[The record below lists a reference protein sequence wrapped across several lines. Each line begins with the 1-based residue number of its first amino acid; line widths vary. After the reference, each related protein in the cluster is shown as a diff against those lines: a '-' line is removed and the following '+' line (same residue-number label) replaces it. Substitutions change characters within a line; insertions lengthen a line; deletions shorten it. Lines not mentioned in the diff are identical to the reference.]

1 MLREIEIKP
10 LNHWRRLFAGI
21 LLVSLMSACSSQVPK
36 HPFLPWDIT
45 VNPDGN
51 TSVFGVNLGTDSLLA
66 FKRVYDQKADLAIFV
81 DPDQKMS
88 LEAYFGN
95 MQVGA
100 LSAQVAIVAKADPA
114 ELKAWLGESHASGDP
129 TPTGA
134 RKYPLSDAQLLKAQ
148 NFPIEAITYR
158 PSADYSESLIRR
170 HFGQPEEIL
179 HPKSENQ
186 YWLYP
191 AKGLLITVNNE
202 GRDLFQYISPKD
214 FALLKASIPPNTGTA
229 H

>member
-10 LNHWRRLFAGI
+10 LNHWRSLFAGI

-45 VNPDGN
+45 VHADGSS
-51 TSVFGVNLGTDSLLA
+51 SVFGVHLGADSLLA
-66 FKRVYDQKADLAIFV
+66 FKRVYNQKADLAIFV

-100 LSAQVAIVAKADPA
+100 LSAQVAIVAQTEPGI
-114 ELKAWLGESHASGDP
+114 LKEWLGESHTSGDP

-134 RKYPLSDAQLLKAQ
+134 RKYPLSDQQLLKAQ
-148 NFPIEAITYR
+148 NFPIESITYR
-158 PSADYSESLIRR
+158 PSADYSEALIRR
-170 HFGQPEEIL
+170 HFGQPQEIR

-191 AKGLLITVNNE
+191 TKGLLITVNNA
-202 GRDLFQYISPKD
+202 GRDLFQYIAPND
-214 FALLKASIPPNTGTA
+214 FARLKASIPPDTVTS